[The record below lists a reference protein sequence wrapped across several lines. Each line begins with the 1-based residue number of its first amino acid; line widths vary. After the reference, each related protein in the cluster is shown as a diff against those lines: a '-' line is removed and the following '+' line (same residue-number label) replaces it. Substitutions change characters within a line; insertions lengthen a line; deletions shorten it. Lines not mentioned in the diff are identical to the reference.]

1 MPKTRAPRVRYLSLS
16 NTLIAGPQGTPDHVP
31 VHDPDNAELQ
41 SDSRRI
47 SGQSKFSDYL
57 RNPSQ
62 SPANPWD
69 KLVAPQNLVQGFQD
83 SEIMQ
88 SKREVETLRRQNQ
101 LLVDQNK
108 NLLQEKL
115 LQDQDKTLHAR
126 CTSEILE
133 MAKQLT
139 SSQREMRQMMD
150 SQIQLTKENLMFKL
164 KEDMKQE
171 RKNKRQLAG
180 QKRQRRNQGPQF
192 LDNPPSPKSPMGK
205 INQRREGKKTGN
217 PAK

>member
-108 NLLQEKL
+108 KEKQQAL
-115 LQDQDKTLHAR
+115 ERENSIHAFYAK
-126 CTSEILE
+126 EILE
-133 MAKQLT
+133 MSKVFATNEIGRRLDMNERNKI
-139 SSQREMRQMMD
+139 SV
-150 SQIQLTKENLMFKL
+150 ENAIFKL
-164 KEDMKQE
+164 QADVKKE

-180 QKRQRRNQGPQF
+180 QKRQRRNQDPQF
-192 LDNPPSPKSPMGK
+192 LDNPPSPKSPVGK